1 MSKATAMAKA
11 VPKAVAK
18 AKAKAK
24 AKCVPLCNR
33 RRRASTDD
41 SDDDS
46 DDEAAPWPPPGPEGL
61 DDNIVDND
69 MVLRAFR
76 AGIFRNGLYQVMD
89 LTDIVRQHAMEAAQ
103 VSDRYR
109 ARISTCMPHHPPGYT
124 DFMLTQTAVQSL
136 KAACDGLG
144 RLLNSVGMPP
154 VRDWARVR

>member
-1 MSKATAMAKA
+1 MLAAALCTAVEVGTVVCSSVQGSLGRHVPPKQWNRSHWRPAWLWTPSPWTSRISKTS
-11 VPKAVAK
+11 
-18 AKAKAK
+18 
-24 AKCVPLCNR
+24 L
-33 RRRASTDD
+33 
-41 SDDDS
+41 
-46 DDEAAPWPPPGPEGL
+46 E
-61 DDNIVDND
+61 DNIVDND

-89 LTDIVRQHAMEAAQ
+89 LTDIVRQHAMCAAG
-103 VSDRYR
+103 VSEMYR
-109 ARISTCMPHHPPGYT
+109 ARISTEMPHHPPGYM